1 MSETCK
7 SVPSF
12 RSAFQRAWKGR
23 RTFPFVAM
31 QMTNFGFSKAITG
44 QQPWLRV
51 LGMYDSLQEANEDIT
66 HFSKQPYYHFST
78 VSAPTSEWIPILRS
92 ESEYKNT
99 ERKTAHV
106 HNILRAHQWLKKLRK
121 AMHTPEMAEIMRK
134 NAHWLGSIMEPFRPP
149 AECACTTPT
158 GTLRTSMGYDV
169 CEGRAGYVSYQKY
182 LRALRD
188 KTQDAEVAAKTQDAE
203 VAAKAQDAEVAAKT
217 QGAEVAAK
225 AQDAEVAAKTQDA
238 EVAAKTQDA
247 EVAAKAQGT
256 VHGTEGHAT
265 FAKSFKGHATLPP
278 DTLRHATGSR
288 DSNILVSIA
297 RDITVD
303 VHLWRGPLNAFV
315 RKHFEG
321 VVEPV
326 PEGLRAFPDDVR
338 RPLFMVLP
346 FVVSDESMSEAH
358 QHLYEKVQDYDTVS
372 FTPWSWQCMTHIAVG
387 DGTQVKTHEDMG
399 DQKARQEDEDHHRSA
414 LPSQTRVESIKERL
428 LEEDDGVEES
438 KARTTMRV
446 RRVHAGS
453 EVVEGLPLS
462 TNTTHLDLKMSKAK
476 RKSARKYAAELGA
489 TTIPVSTRLQKL
501 DKGAPQ
507 LTVSD
512 RSASADA
519 RANFHDKLDGAGI
532 SGMFDEYLKTL
543 EKAKTEEKEK
553 IEKREDEIRRSVA
566 EHAAS

>member
-188 KTQDAEVAAKTQDAE
+188 
-203 VAAKAQDAEVAAKT
+203 
-217 QGAEVAAK
+217 
-225 AQDAEVAAKTQDA
+225 KTQDA